1 MLYDAWPK
9 LPARHLQAQVVNM
22 AATLSEVETRLA
34 DLKVIQDPQPPE
46 ERTSAMN
53 RFRDGVCLCTPFGY
67 HVHYFTDLN
76 FCLCPHDAPLAS
88 GAYNPRACAHWLVS
102 EGFELL
108 FEPGWQQLEI
118 PEL

>member
-1 MLYDAWPK
+1 MFVDHMAKNKFEEIARRL
-9 LPARHLQAQVVNM
+9 LPRRIRNVDYSKPPA
-22 AATLSEVETRLA
+22 E
-34 DLKVIQDPQPPE
+34 LKVIQDHQPPE

-67 HVHYFTDLN
+67 HVQYFTDLN

>member
-1 MLYDAWPK
+1 
-9 LPARHLQAQVVNM
+9 M